1 VDSHREHYFRIAR
14 YTGRDRES
22 ILASLHIADQAN
34 HNERPAM
41 IALIENASSDGGTAG
56 RHFSQPEDVTKKRE
70 RIHHM
75 LKYSS
80 TLQNLLPRTDSVFTS
95 QCLHWIDPRRPP
107 RVWASDAGK
116 APRRTLYLVNQPD
129 CRHRSRRGRSCFAT
143 SPWRYHRG
151 HTTIFVPH
159 VPLSSRCSVA
169 HDAPYANRGDDISVA
184 E

>member
-1 VDSHREHYFRIAR
+1 
-14 YTGRDRES
+14 
-22 ILASLHIADQAN
+22 
-34 HNERPAM
+34 M

-151 HTTIFVPH
+151 HTTIFFDYPYH
-159 VPLSSRCSVA
+159 TSLSPLVA
-169 HDAPYANRGDDISVA
+169 VLRTMLPTRTEATTSPLPNNGSKQ
-184 E
+184 